1 MNEPMN
7 LADLRMFL
15 AVTHH
20 ASLQD
25 AAQQLHVTP
34 SALSKAIRRLEH
46 DLRTPLFDRSGKA
59 LRLNLAGQRLSER
72 ALALLHLA
80 DQTRAEFEGADFRV
94 RCRVAA
100 PALLQ
105 WRFAGSLV
113 QALTRRYQD
122 SSLIFRPAWEDDAL
136 QALLR
141 GEVDFALVTAEV
153 LKSGTQDAAIE
164 AVALGSMTM
173 QLAAG
178 QGHPLLQSPARK
190 QDEKHTENQP
200 GKLVQAN
207 TADVLQYDFACPTR
221 SMFCGLQRGKHSDG
235 WRDAELP
242 RRIRYWV
249 DELQVLLS
257 LVQGGQALA
266 YLPEFALREAGLT
279 QVQVSDCPFQ
289 CRESIYLVWRP
300 SLAAGW
306 QAVVVDGLRQLEV
319 ASER

>member
-34 SALSKAIRRLEH
+34 SALSKAIRRLE
-46 DLRTPLFDRSGKA
+46 DALRTPLFDRSGKA

-105 WRFAGSLV
+105 WRFAGSIV
-113 QALTRRYQD
+113 QVLTRRYKD
-122 SSLIFRPAWEDDAL
+122 SSVVFRPAWEDDAL

-141 GEVDFALVTAEV
+141 GEVDFALVTDEV
-153 LKSGTQDAAIE
+153 LKTGTPDTAIE
-164 AVALGSMTM
+164 AVPLGSMTM

-178 QGHPLLQSPARK
+178 TGHPLLQNR
-190 QDEKHTENQP
+190 T
-200 GKLVQAN
+200 GTLVQA
-207 TADVLQYDFACPTR
+207 TTHEVLQYDFACPTR

-249 DELQVLLS
+249 DELQVLLG
-257 LVQGGQALA
+257 LVQRGQALA
-266 YLPEFALREAGLT
+266 YLPEFALQEAGLT

-306 QAVVVDGLRQLEV
+306 QAVVVEGLRGIE
-319 ASER
+319 AGH